1 MQNAYNKLQLV
12 RQQEI
17 SRNTLLTQEKE
28 RQRIGLE
35 LHDDLGPTFA
45 AICVNLKRIRTFIKK
60 EDFTMADEISKETSL
75 ALKEAVSN
83 FSEISRV
90 LYPVIFNRERLPEA
104 LHNIIERYNEN
115 MAMKF
120 SLDYTLGAIENEL
133 TKLVI
138 YMVFQEMTTN
148 AVKHSAATKVH
159 IDILDKYSV
168 YHINYRDNGVVY
180 DSKLKSDGIGL
191 QSIKGRVEAI
201 NGSVDVKT
209 APQNGVTK
217 HIKIPI

>member
-90 LYPVIFNRERLPEA
+90 LYPVIFNR
-104 LHNIIERYNEN
+104 
-115 MAMKF
+115 
-120 SLDYTLGAIENEL
+120 
-133 TKLVI
+133 
-138 YMVFQEMTTN
+138 
-148 AVKHSAATKVH
+148 
-159 IDILDKYSV
+159 
-168 YHINYRDNGVVY
+168 
-180 DSKLKSDGIGL
+180 
-191 QSIKGRVEAI
+191 
-201 NGSVDVKT
+201 
-209 APQNGVTK
+209 
-217 HIKIPI
+217 